1 MIPAMVIK
9 AVVPKVLDMILR
21 QFKGIEKIQHLVKYM
36 EEANETDNAVKQL
49 ADEIDEMKD
58 EIAGL
63 KIELKKAK
71 SE

>member
-36 EEANETDNAVKQL
+36 EEENETDLAVKQL
-49 ADEIDEMKD
+49 ANEIDELKL
-58 EIAGL
+58 EIAR
-63 KIELKKAK
+63 LKKK
-71 SE
+71 KK

>member
-21 QFKGIEKIQHLVKYM
+21 QLKGIEKIQHLVKYR
-36 EEANETDNAVKQL
+36 EEENETDIAVKQL